1 VVGQP
6 HNYLDCHP
14 SLPSA
19 INVKYTHGRRS
30 ADRVSALEDVV
41 RLTFSSWNQ
50 LMTLLPRI
58 QSLRQAA

>member
-1 VVGQP
+1 
-6 HNYLDCHP
+6 
-14 SLPSA
+14 
-19 INVKYTHGRRS
+19 
-30 ADRVSALEDVV
+30 LEGVV